1 MNSFYIKLLKFVS
14 GSMTTKFYSGVQWC
28 TTLYKILRSN
38 FKSYD
43 PDLNFMILNWDLHS

>member
-1 MNSFYIKLLKFVS
+1 MNSLHIKLLKFVF
-14 GSMTTKFYSGVQWC
+14 GSMTIQVLQWC